1 MWPFWSYS
9 DLVKIGPVV
18 SEKKLTDDARGMTD
32 DDGPH
37 STAIRQLCDS
47 GDIISEILNV
57 KSI

>member
-32 DDGPH
+32 DDEPQ
-37 STAIRQLCDS
+37 STAKGHLCDS
-47 GDIISEILNV
+47 FDSGDLI
-57 KSI
+57 K